1 MRFIATCHPASEE
14 LAKHEMRNLGCTD
27 LSLLGEGIILAHSE
41 LEFDNLHSAGLL
53 FVRHLANIEHELS
66 IAERGMSSDT
76 VGAQILKSLLSCLGE
91 RPAALVALQLRT
103 QGLSDSNFKR
113 ELIAILNSGLTAAGI
128 TLARKAPELIASVMI
143 TGASVFIGICTPQ
156 QALSSWPGG
165 EVRYRHDEQQ
175 MVSRAELKL
184 VEAREVLNF
193 SPNRDFPV
201 LDLGAAPGGWTR
213 ILAQSQYRV
222 VAVDPALLD
231 EHVARMRGVV
241 HHRTVADRFL
251 STYRGES
258 FGAIVNDMRMD
269 PVASAQI
276 MRDCAAFLMPLG
288 LGLMTLKLQK
298 EGAQGATKHGVEKTF
313 AVIKQTFVVLSE
325 VFSVSSARQLFHNR
339 SEITLVLRLDPAVK
353 IGSASQEGSA

>member
-1 MRFIATCHPASEE
+1 VKFIATCHSVSEE
-14 LAKHEMRNLGCTD
+14 LAKHEMRSLGCTD
-27 LSLLGEGIILAHSE
+27 LSRLGEGIILAHSE

-53 FVRHLANIEHELS
+53 FVRHLANIERELS
-66 IAERGMSSDT
+66 ISDENILSDA

-91 RPAALVALQLRT
+91 RPAALVALQVRT

-113 ELIAILNSGLTAAGI
+113 ELIPILNSGLTSAGI
-128 TLARKAPELIASVMI
+128 KLERKAPELIAAVMI
-143 TGASVFIGICTPQ
+143 TSDRIFIGICTVP

-193 SPNRDFPV
+193 SPSRDFPV

-213 ILAQSQYRV
+213 LLAQSQYRV
-222 VAVDPALLD
+222 VAVDPALLE
-231 EHVARMRGVV
+231 EHVTRMCGVV
-241 HHRTVADRFL
+241 HHRTLADRFL
-251 STYRGES
+251 SAYRGES

-269 PVASAQI
+269 AVASAQI
-276 MRDCAAFLMPLG
+276 MRDCAAFLMPSG
-288 LGLMTLKLQK
+288 LGLMTLKLEK
-298 EGAQGATKHGVEKTF
+298 EGHTKHGVEKTF

-325 VFSVSSARQLFHNR
+325 VFTVSSARQLFHNR
-339 SEITLVLRLDPAVK
+339 SEVTLVLTLKPALQERLA
-353 IGSASQEGSA
+353 